1 MGETKHQTRPSL
13 GIVVAMTSAG
23 IIGRAGRIPWDLPDD
38 RRLFRQL
45 TEGGTVIMGR
55 RTFESL
61 PRALDNRCN
70 IILSRT
76 GRHAPGV
83 ESYPNLSA
91 GLALARRIGR
101 PIFVIGG
108 VEVYREALPLADSLH
123 ISWVDGEFAGD
134 RHFPAVDFAAWE
146 VVTTTAYPG
155 FRYVAYRRAAA
166 CLKPTAAVPT
176 PRNRRCVSTGSQN
189 A

>member
-1 MGETKHQTRPSL
+1 
-13 GIVVAMTSAG
+13 MTAAG
-23 IIGRAGRIPWDLPDD
+23 IIGHAGRIPWDLPED

-70 IILSRT
+70 IILSRS
-76 GRHAPGV
+76 GRHSPGG
-83 ESYPNLSA
+83 ESCLSLSA
-91 GLALARRIGR
+91 GLALARGIGR

-108 VEVYREALPLADSLH
+108 VEVYREALPLADNLH

-134 RHFPAVDFAAWE
+134 RHFPAVDFTAWE
-146 VVTTTAYPG
+146 VVTTTSYPG
-155 FRYVAYRRAAA
+155 FRYMAYRRAAA
-166 CLKPTAAVPT
+166 GLKPTVAAPT
-176 PRNRRCVSTGSQN
+176 PRNRRCVSTDSQT